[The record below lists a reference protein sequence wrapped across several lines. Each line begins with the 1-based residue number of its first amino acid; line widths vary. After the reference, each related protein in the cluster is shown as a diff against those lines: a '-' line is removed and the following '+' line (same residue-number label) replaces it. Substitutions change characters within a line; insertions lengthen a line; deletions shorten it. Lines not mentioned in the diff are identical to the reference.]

1 MDIYDIIYVNLGV
14 LVSIIMLP
22 NIKESLILNNCVYGV
37 VVTSLSCYYRAAYVK
52 RPGLPDPRIVFS
64 TISIKSFVSVDQ
76 CDFVVTAILFNHTY
90 PLTNQNTIESTVAKQ
105 SIKSISI

>member
-1 MDIYDIIYVNLGV
+1 
-14 LVSIIMLP
+14 MLP

-37 VVTSLSCYYRAAYVK
+37 VVTSLSCYYSATYIK

-64 TISIKSFVSVDQ
+64 TISIKSVDQ
-76 CDFVVTAILFNHTY
+76 CDFVVTAILFNHTN